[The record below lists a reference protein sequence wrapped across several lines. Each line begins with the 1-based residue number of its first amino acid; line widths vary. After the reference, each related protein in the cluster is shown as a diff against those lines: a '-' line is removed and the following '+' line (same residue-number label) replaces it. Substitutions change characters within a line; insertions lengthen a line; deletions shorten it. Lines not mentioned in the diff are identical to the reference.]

1 MNIRKR
7 TWSWQGKTNHA
18 YILDG
23 RIGGRRI
30 RKQFRTRHEAELY
43 RDRLIR
49 ERRSEEYGTLVE
61 RITFKAF
68 IPIYAAK
75 KPWRTETY
83 RERVMVSLEK
93 TLASFHDRLLTE
105 IEPATI
111 EAFRDKRLKIAAP
124 STVRQDLAALADFFA
139 WAVKLRYLDRNPMTK
154 VERPSLVTKQDN
166 PATYL
171 TPEALTELLAQAGQD
186 APLYEFAVWTGMRES
201 ELLAL
206 GWSDIKDGFVTVR
219 LGKGRKQRIIPL
231 VPQAVAALQKVPKRL
246 KEPRVFWWVRSR
258 YEVYKRFRRRLKWA
272 KLSGYR
278 FHDLRHTFASYAA
291 MSGVDIRVIADAL
304 GHSQTTVTRRYA
316 HLSPEYRRQELQKLA
331 KAWPLGT
338 RGAHEVAKLSK
349 T

>member
-7 TWSWQGKTNHA
+7 TWSWRGKTNHA
-18 YILDG
+18 YMLDG
-23 RIGGRRI
+23 RVGRRRI
-30 RKQFRTRHEAELY
+30 RRQFRTRNEAELY
-43 RDRLIR
+43 RDKLIR
-49 ERRSEEYGTLVE
+49 ERRSEAYGTLLD

-68 IPIYAAK
+68 VPVYVAK
-75 KPWRTETY
+75 KPWKTATY
-83 RERVMVSLEK
+83 RERVMVSLDK
-93 TLASFHDRLLTE
+93 TFVPFHDQYLTD
-105 IEPATI
+105 IEPAAI
-111 EAFRDKRLKIAAP
+111 EAFRGERLRTVAP
-124 STVRQDLAALADFFA
+124 STVRQDLAALADFCT
-139 WAVKLRYLDRNPMTK
+139 WAVKLHYLDRNPMAK
-154 VERPSLVTKQDN
+154 VERPSLPTKPDN
-166 PATYL
+166 PAPYL
-171 TPEALTELLAQAGQD
+171 TPEAFGDLLTVAGQD

-206 GWSDIKDGFVTVR
+206 GWSDLKDGFVTVR
-219 LGKGRKQRIIPL
+219 LGKGRKQRLIPL

-258 YEVYKRFRRRLKWA
+258 YQVYKRFRRRLKWA

-278 FHDLRHTFASYAA
+278 FHDLRHSFASYAA

-316 HLSPEYRRQELQKLA
+316 HLSPDYRRLELQKMA

-338 RGAHEVAKLSK
+338 REAHEEAKLSK